1 MESTP
6 KPNKHSRLN
15 DDILKSPTT
24 PAPAR
29 TSKFDTAQLKTPTR
43 RQQEGEHGSDIVRP
57 LLSPKANTSI
67 TSTQADADQEQARR
81 LQSIQKQNELKLIF
95 IKTIEDR
102 KAKGKDPVFSLK
114 DDFAIHQQIGQGA
127 YAIIKKA
134 THRDSGYKVALK
146 TYEKKQLTKKS

>member
-6 KPNKHSRLN
+6 KPNKNSKLN
-15 DDILKSPTT
+15 EDILKSPTT
-24 PAPAR
+24 PVPAK
-29 TSKFDTAQLKTPTR
+29 TSKIEANTPTR
-43 RQQEGEHGSDIVRP
+43 HKQQVPRLSENGPPP
-57 LLSPKANTSI
+57 LLSPKAAKAVAEPNQVLS
-67 TSTQADADQEQARR
+67 DQEKAAKR
-81 LQSIQKQNELKLIF
+81 LKTIQKQNELKLIF

-127 YAIIKKA
+127 YAIIKKC
-134 THRDSGYKVALK
+134 THRDSGYKIALK

>member
-6 KPNKHSRLN
+6 KPNKHSKLN
-15 DDILKSPTT
+15 EDILKSPTT
-24 PAPAR
+24 PAPTR
-29 TSKFDTAQLKTPTR
+29 TSKFETNTPTR
-43 RQQEGEHGSDIVRP
+43 HKQEASVFSDPPDNAPRP
-57 LLSPKANTSI
+57 LLSPKASTSVAP
-67 TSTQADADQEQARR
+67 SQVLSDLEQAAKR
-81 LQSIQKQNELKLIF
+81 LKTIQKQNELKLIF

-127 YAIIKKA
+127 YAVIKKC

-146 TYEKKQLTKKS
+146 TYEKK